1 MPMRRSRVSALL
13 VIIGLI
19 ATTATASR
27 AKDDLHSVGV
37 NPQALKFEPIP
48 NMPTCVTAAI
58 LRGNPRSE
66 ASYALLKFASG
77 CRVPMHW
84 HTPSE
89 DLVVISGQGTLVMK
103 DGGPPLKFVPGAYA
117 SLPSHHMHQANCTRT
132 CLLFAMSDGAYDIHY
147 VDAKGDEISL
157 EKALAQLAATTKAT
171 TTKKGTKK
179 K

>member
-1 MPMRRSRVSALL
+1 MPMRRSQIGALL
-13 VIIGLI
+13 VIVGLI
-19 ATTATASR
+19 ATTATAGR

-37 NPQALKFEPIP
+37 SPQTMKFVTIP
-48 NMPTCVTAAI
+48 NMPSCVTATI
-58 LRGNPRSE
+58 LRGDPRSE

-117 SLPSHHMHQANCTRT
+117 SLPSHHMHEANCTRT
-132 CLLFAMSDGAYDIHY
+132 CLLFAMSDGPYDIHY

-157 EKALAQLAATTKAT
+157 EKALKQAAAATKAPATTK
-171 TTKKGTKK
+171 GKK
-179 K
+179 KK